1 MKKLNQL
8 FNRARLDDRQIN
20 ELLGLSHGL
29 LADGKID
36 LAEAEYLQKWLA
48 ANYISNSNP
57 IISNLLHRVNDML
70 SDGVFDDEEARRI
83 ILGRANRR
91 FLMALYPPNSMPEML

>member
-8 FNRARLDDRQIN
+8 FNRARLDDRQVN

-36 LAEAEYLQKWLA
+36 QAEAEYLQKWLV
-48 ANYISNSNP
+48 ANIISNSNP

-70 SDGVFDDEEARRI
+70 SDGLLDDEE
-83 ILGRANRR
+83 
-91 FLMALYPPNSMPEML
+91 